1 MGGQPNPNTDT
12 KLNGR
17 VIIVTGASGGIGLQI
32 TRDLCRRGATVIMAC
47 RNLPKAQA
55 ALDALRLAQPSA
67 VCEVRHLDL
76 CSLASVRHFA
86 GGICADFPSLY
97 GLVNNAGV
105 MLTAVE
111 QQLTADGFEHH
122 MQVNFLAAAL
132 LTELLAGRLRSG
144 RGRVVNTTANAYAA
158 AGSFVSA
165 DDPLN
170 VGEWR
175 RAYYHRDAFA
185 LSKLLV
191 VLWSQSPAIGAA
203 DGVGEKDG
211 DADGDGAL
219 PMTVNVYTPGFVR
232 GTEHLR
238 QSPVMRSMCAKLMI
252 YPWMWAFMKTPVQ
265 GAQTACYLLTE
276 PTLANVSG
284 KYFK

>member
-1 MGGQPNPNTDT
+1 MGGQPNPNTNTMLD
-12 KLNGR
+12 GQ

-47 RNLPKAQA
+47 RNLPKAQV
-55 ALDALRLAQPSA
+55 ALDALRLAQPAA

-86 GGICADFPSLY
+86 AGICADFRAVH
-97 GLVNNAGV
+97 GLINNAGV

-111 QQLTADGFEHH
+111 QQLTVDGFEQHL
-122 MQVNFLAAAL
+122 QVNFLAAAL
-132 LTELLAGRLRSG
+132 LTELLASRLRRG
-144 RGRVVNTTANAYAA
+144 NGRVVNTTANAYAA
-158 AGSFVSA
+158 ACHFVSA

-191 VLWSQSPAIGAA
+191 VLWSQSTSIGADA
-203 DGVGEKDG
+203 AVDGVD
-211 DADGDGAL
+211 DGASTQF
-219 PMTVNVYTPGFVR
+219 TVNAYTPGFVR

-252 YPWMWAFMKTPVQ
+252 YPWMWTFMKTPEQ
-265 GAQTACYLLTE
+265 GAQTAVYLLTE
-276 PTLANVSG
+276 PTLNNVTG